1 MPQKKSHKNRSLLL
15 RAARLLI
22 ILLSSNKLYA
32 VIVGLFAFQL
42 IWLALVMNYPALFDE
57 EYHLGI
63 IEIYS
68 RQFSPFITTQPP
80 EAAFHGDITRYGS
93 YLFHYLMSFPYSL
106 ISAFTGD
113 IKTQVITMR
122 LLCIGF
128 IILGVLMWRKVLLR
142 AGVSKAIISIVTLF
156 FSLIPLSTLALSQLN
171 YDSLAFLIIPS
182 LFYLALRVYENKG
195 RDIVWLLSLASL
207 SLFGVLVKFT
217 ILPIAFVCVIF
228 AVTTLILRYKKQTIQ
243 TLWKQRI
250 TLSKPLKG
258 VLLVLVLVGSTLFIE
273 RYIVNLITYKNIE
286 PKCDQV
292 HTRQECMNYTVY
304 KRDTTWRENNDKIG
318 KQRDDPYTYTREY
331 WYPHILND
339 YFIAGTLVYDSDQPL
354 QIRYL
359 PKKIEANGGIP
370 ILRDTVHILMKIF
383 LFVVVISSFYL
394 WKRYRPLFILTISV
408 FLVYGISL
416 WTRNYTDY
424 LKIGTETAAQGR
436 YFIPLLIPIMTT
448 VVLSISHLA
457 RRLRYKVI
465 ILSLGLL
472 LISQG
477 GGISTFIL
485 KSKDTWY
492 WQDQRQT
499 ISHIHTSARKVLDIF
514 IRS

>member
-1 MPQKKSHKNRSLLL
+1 MSQKKPHQNEPFLVRAATLL
-15 RAARLLI
+15 RSV
-22 ILLSSNKLYA
+22 LSSNKLYA
-32 VIVGLFAFQL
+32 AIVGIFTLQL
-42 IWLALVMNYPALFDE
+42 VWMALVMNYPALFDE

-68 RQFSPFITTQPP
+68 RQVSPFIFIQPP

-93 YLFHYLMSFPYSL
+93 YLFHYFMSFPYSL
-106 ISAFTGD
+106 ISALTSD
-113 IKTQVITMR
+113 IKTQVIIMR
-122 LLCIGF
+122 LICISF
-128 IILGVLMWRKVLLR
+128 VILGVLVWRKVLLR
-142 AGVSKAIISIVTLF
+142 VGVGKAIISMVTLF

-182 LFYLALRVYENKG
+182 LFYLTLRMYENKG
-195 RDIVWLLSLASL
+195 RDIVWLLSLVSL

-217 ILPIAFVCVIF
+217 ILPIAFVCVVF
-228 AVTTLILRYKKQTIQ
+228 AVMTLILRYKKKTLQ
-243 TLWKQRI
+243 TLWKQR
-250 TLSKPLKG
+250 TSLSKPLKG
-258 VLLVLVLVGSTLFIE
+258 LLFILVLVGSVLFVE
-273 RYIVNLITYKNIE
+273 RYVVNLAIYKNIE

-304 KRDTTWRENNDKIG
+304 KRDTTWRENNEKIG

-331 WYPHILND
+331 WYQHILND
-339 YFIAGTLVYDSDQPL
+339 YFIAGTLVYSSDQPL

-359 PKKIEANGGIP
+359 PQKIEANGGIP
-370 ILRDTVHILMKIF
+370 VLRDTVHVLMKV
-383 LFVVVISSFYL
+383 FVFILVVSSYYL
-394 WKRYRPLFILTISV
+394 WKRYRPLFILTVSV

-436 YFIPLLIPIMTT
+436 YFIPLLIPMMAV
-448 VVLSISHLA
+448 VVLSINHLA

-465 ILSLGLL
+465 ILTLGLL

-499 ISHIHTSARKVLDIF
+499 ISRIHDSARKVLDIF